1 MSSPQYL
8 LDAVMAQRD
17 SAMNSLAQTV
27 AQLRDKDDE
36 LAKKDGK
43 QKEINQRCGINSLFH
58 KSFLRLALPNLVTN

>member
-36 LAKKDGK
+36 LAKKD
-43 QKEINQRCGINSLFH
+43 EIIE
-58 KSFLRLALPNLVTN
+58 RLKAAMPGNLAASREPLANPEE